1 MAKQTLSVTLEP
13 STIEN
18 IRKMAAKEFRTVSN
32 MVDYIVAQYMIAKE
46 ESNSAKHA
54 RAAVFGEQAVVS
66 SFSDTQNVLKKNIH
80 LDEADTVFLSKGYG
94 G

>member
-13 STIEN
+13 STIEK
-18 IRKMAAKEFRTVSN
+18 ISKLTAKELRTVSN

-54 RAAVFGEQAVVS
+54 RAAVFGEQVVVS
-66 SFSDTQNVLKKNIH
+66 SFSDTQNILKKNIH
-80 LDEADTVFLSKGYG
+80 LDEADPVFLSKR
-94 G
+94 

>member
-54 RAAVFGEQAVVS
+54 RAAVFSEQVVVS

-80 LDEADTVFLSKGYG
+80 LDEADTVFLSKR
-94 G
+94 